1 MITTAVTFSFDNTP
15 EGLRLNQ
22 VLQGSVPIPVRP
34 HDAVSGMDTILRI
47 LQETNQKAYADAAS
61 LDRFEVTLLPHPI
74 SKNLGLKIEGK
85 YLQINIAKL
94 KAETSAV
101 LLSSLPLSSR
111 NLLLQIPDAPPQP
124 PIPDRMSREEEDR
137 LSTEQTEAYIKLL
150 EQAGI
155 PLPGQEENVA
165 EKAKQAVTP
174 KPSIIMPPSQPEV
187 FYYEKLTLPP
197 AAKKCSGCVL
207 LDREPPKADLSPATA
222 PVAVAASPVLPA
234 ASSQTVEQ
242 KDRRESAAAKPAQTN
257 SIVSQESDQAERVI
271 KSLMKT
277 QFISTNIQR
286 SAESKEE
293 VFSDYL
299 MERIFGRIE
308 SAAMN
313 NETGAFTLTFAEE
326 QKISLKNL
334 PKGKSQAVLGALKP
348 AVGKTLHVAKEVKGK
363 FNYLDEG
370 RPSFEDG
377 SLTIQWQRMWL
388 NFTAHLTGIFTQDQ
402 DPELLIVAGKIAFLT
417 EKRAIRAQDFVDF
430 LECNMPK

>member
-1 MITTAVTFSFDNTP
+1 
-15 EGLRLNQ
+15 
-22 VLQGSVPIPVRP
+22 
-34 HDAVSGMDTILRI
+34 
-47 LQETNQKAYADAAS
+47 
-61 LDRFEVTLLPHPI
+61 
-74 SKNLGLKIEGK
+74 
-85 YLQINIAKL
+85 
-94 KAETSAV
+94 
-101 LLSSLPLSSR
+101 
-111 NLLLQIPDAPPQP
+111 
-124 PIPDRMSREEEDR
+124 
-137 LSTEQTEAYIKLL
+137 
-150 EQAGI
+150 
-155 PLPGQEENVA
+155 
-165 EKAKQAVTP
+165 
-174 KPSIIMPPSQPEV
+174 
-187 FYYEKLTLPP
+187 
-197 AAKKCSGCVL
+197 
-207 LDREPPKADLSPATA
+207 
-222 PVAVAASPVLPA
+222 
-234 ASSQTVEQ
+234 
-242 KDRRESAAAKPAQTN
+242 
-257 SIVSQESDQAERVI
+257 
-271 KSLMKT
+271 MKT